1 MIRSSELFWVELD
14 NDRSA
19 RPWTQGLWLHNQRW
33 RRGRPRRV
41 RVCLGQA
48 KAQSRTRTRFGSDGE
63 CWTDTMLYG
72 GLVVVALIR
81 LMMRQRRA
89 ETSHYSSEGWAGRM
103 QAQTGCVG
111 PGQSRTGHP
120 AHLIQGWT
128 WDWVHSFKMV
138 VRQSRSSCVYLF
150 CLSTI
155 ISQVSWEIVKE
166 KNNNNKS
173 NLLTATTLN
182 DARTLAS
189 AASAILQWFWNHI
202 PPPSHQIFS
211 PPGQVVIICFFPH
224 LIHKTPKSGGLSS
237 RNKNYILLTWKSN
250 LESNYSYLQGLFSD
264 CCSFKKRYCFQ
275 RQCHIHNL

>member
-19 RPWTQGLWLHNQRW
+19 RPWTQGFWLHNQRW

-41 RVCLGQA
+41 RVRLGQA

-63 CWTDTMLYG
+63 CWTDAMLYG

-89 ETSHYSSEGWAGRM
+89 ETSHYSSEGRAGRM

-138 VRQSRSSCVYLF
+138 VWQSWSSCVYVF
-150 CLSTI
+150 CLSTT
-155 ISQVSWEIVKE
+155 ISQVSWKIVKE
-166 KNNNNKS
+166 KTTIRATRWQQPPWMMPGPWPVPPVPFS
-173 NLLTATTLN
+173 SGFETISLHLRTRSLALL
-182 DARTLAS
+182 ARLSLFVFFLISFTRR
-189 AASAILQWFWNHI
+189 
-202 PPPSHQIFS
+202 PSL
-211 PPGQVVIICFFPH
+211 VVYQAEIKVTFLF
-224 LIHKTPKSGGLSS
+224 
-237 RNKNYILLTWKSN
+237 N
-250 LESNYSYLQGLFSD
+250 LEE
-264 CCSFKKRYCFQ
+264 
-275 RQCHIHNL
+275 